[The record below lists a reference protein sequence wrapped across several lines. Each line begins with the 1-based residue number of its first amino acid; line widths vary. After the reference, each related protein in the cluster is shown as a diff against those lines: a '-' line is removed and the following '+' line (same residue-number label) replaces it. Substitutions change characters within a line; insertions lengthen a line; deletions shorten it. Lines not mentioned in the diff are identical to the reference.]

1 MALQSVKELLEKNKM
16 DNLLLWETILN
27 DDLNV
32 QNMTRE
38 ESLKR
43 MHYFWQAMK
52 HSADNYNANDR
63 SNSGLV
69 GGDGEK
75 MKIANEKGL
84 LYGDDFMNT
93 IITEALKIG
102 ECNACMKRIVAT
114 PTAGACGV
122 MPAVLIPLVKAKNIS
137 DDLIVQ
143 ALYIAAGFGQ
153 IIATRSSIA
162 GAEGGCQA
170 EIGTASAMAATA
182 LTWLNHGTAEMCA
195 HACSMAISNL
205 MGLVCDPIAGLVEIP
220 CVQRNVI
227 GAMNALSSAN
237 MALAGIRHHIPTDEV
252 IDAMRSV
259 GDLMSPDLKETARGG
274 LAATPTAKI
283 ILKKLNQNNEF
294 D

>member
-38 ESLKR
+38 ESLKQ

-93 IITEALKIG
+93 IITEALKVG

-122 MPAVLIPLVKAKNIS
+122 MPAVLIPLVRARNIS
-137 DDLIVQ
+137 DDLIFQ
-143 ALYIAAGFGQ
+143 AL
-153 IIATRSSIA
+153 
-162 GAEGGCQA
+162 
-170 EIGTASAMAATA
+170 
-182 LTWLNHGTAEMCA
+182 
-195 HACSMAISNL
+195 
-205 MGLVCDPIAGLVEIP
+205 
-220 CVQRNVI
+220 
-227 GAMNALSSAN
+227 
-237 MALAGIRHHIPTDEV
+237 
-252 IDAMRSV
+252 
-259 GDLMSPDLKETARGG
+259 
-274 LAATPTAKI
+274 
-283 ILKKLNQNNEF
+283 
-294 D
+294 

>member
-1 MALQSVKELLEKNKM
+1 MALQSIKELLEKNRN
-16 DNLLLWETILN
+16 DGLPLWKTILN
-27 DDLNV
+27 DDLKV
-32 QNMTRE
+32 QNLTRE
-38 ESLKR
+38 DSLKQMR
-43 MHYFWQAMK
+43 YFWDAMK
-52 HSADNYNANDR
+52 HSMDDYKPSDR

-69 GGDGEK
+69 GGDGER
-75 MKIANEKGL
+75 MRIATEKGTI
-84 LYGDDFMNT
+84 YGDTFMND
-93 IITEALKIG
+93 IITAALKVS

-114 PTAGACGV
+114 PTAGSCGV
-122 MPAVLIPLVKAKNIS
+122 LPAVLLPLVKTRQIP
-137 DDLIVQ
+137 DETIVQ
-143 ALYIAAGFGQ
+143 ALYVAAGFGQ
-153 IIATRSSIA
+153 IIAVRSSIA

-182 LTWLNHGTAEMCA
+182 LTWLNNGTPEMCA
-195 HACSMAISNL
+195 HACAMAISNL

-227 GAMNALSSAN
+227 GAMNALSCAN
-237 MALAGIRHHIPTDEV
+237 MALAGIRHRIPADEV

-283 ILKKLNQNNEF
+283 ILKELKQNTQF